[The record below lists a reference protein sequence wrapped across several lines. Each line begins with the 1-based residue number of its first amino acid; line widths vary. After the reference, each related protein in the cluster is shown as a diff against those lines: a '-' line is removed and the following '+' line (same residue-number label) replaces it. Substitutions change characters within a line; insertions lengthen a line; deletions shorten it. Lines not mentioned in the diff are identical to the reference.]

1 MNIIRRFLAEEGGQG
16 LVEYALIVGLIAL
29 ACVVAIGAAGGA
41 LSSWWSTLEECIEN
55 APGLQPG
62 QDC

>member
-1 MNIIRRFLAEEGGQG
+1 MNIVRRFLVEEEGQG

-41 LSSWWSTLEECIEN
+41 LSSWWSTLQACIGN
-55 APGLQPG
+55 AANGTT
-62 QDC
+62 C